1 MYAIMYAIKYATKI
15 NFLSENIR
23 SKFKKKPLFIN
34 KPFTPVPKML
44 RLDMIKSVKEYLDM
58 PIQYYASANLIIS
71 GDWDIECIYKF
82 ENNES
87 QVELSDNLLIVWKT
101 VLQLYKYNYNFT
113 ECDQYI
119 KYCYEKKDKNII
131 SQYFLEQRKMYEDMR
146 INGYKTQAQLFK
158 KRHWSKSIPGDEIPI
173 LIGRDGEFVFLSRC
187 ANHRIR
193 LAQILGIVEVP
204 VIIWG
209 IHEEFAYQLLMNKS
223 RFKKY
228 SEFIS

>member
-1 MYAIMYAIKYATKI
+1 MYAIKYATKI

-23 SKFKKKPLFIN
+23 SKYKKPLFIK
-34 KPFTPVPKML
+34 KPFTPAPKML

-131 SQYFLEQRKMYEDMR
+131 KEQGIFLK
-146 INGYKTQAQLFK
+146 NT
-158 KRHWSKSIPGDEIPI
+158 
-173 LIGRDGEFVFLSRC
+173 
-187 ANHRIR
+187 
-193 LAQILGIVEVP
+193 
-204 VIIWG
+204 
-209 IHEEFAYQLLMNKS
+209 FA
-223 RFKKY
+223 
-228 SEFIS
+228 